1 MTIPKWIFPEG
12 ADQVRNC
19 HVKFVKRFELA
30 TVPAR
35 VALKIA
41 AVNYYRLSINGRLAG
56 QGPARNT
63 HAIEFYD
70 TLQVAGFLTPGINT
84 IEVLV
89 RCMNLACSGVALAE
103 PSLWLELEGIVCS
116 DGTWRAGIADQEW
129 PSDAPIFSP
138 QNGIAEWRDLRYENT
153 ERPVKTIVLGPK
165 SIVGGKKLLCRE
177 TPLPSETILLPI
189 DIPVAAT
196 VPEADLSDREIARIF
211 TYEQHAAINAAPFQE
226 LCLPGE
232 HHVVLPQVAD
242 NGGVAII
249 ADFGWEFTGQLE
261 VDVTAS
267 SGTVVDF
274 AQEDAL
280 WHNRVRADHTHTNAN
295 YQFCDRNILRDG
307 RQIVGQQFMQR
318 GGRIVQLVFRNMTGP
333 VTIHALRWIDRRYPF
348 TNRNRFFCG
357 DYRLNRLWNVCR
369 ETISACVT
377 DVFTDC
383 PWRERLFFTND
394 LVVENRIALQLF
406 SDARLHRHALEMVF
420 SEIKPGHLMNCTC
433 PSVVFESGE
442 INPIM
447 AKYSVILSAN
457 LTLPGVLLDYYMYT
471 GDSQTVHKFYPSLET
486 LFGQFKKMK
495 NKKGNLVPPDTA
507 WNFFDWS
514 YENNG
519 ISMDRRESSLLN
531 LMYIIA
537 GRDMLKLASMT
548 GQSAPETAEN
558 LDAMLEKTLEY
569 FWLPSSRRLAHAH
582 DCAASAQNLKE
593 LGVPNPDHAIVPV
606 SSRLPHA
613 LAILAGAK
621 PTQDLLDGILDESL
635 LSPDLFYW
643 FFIIQA
649 LKKLGRTEEIRSA
662 IEKYWQPVLDT
673 GSPTLYE
680 AAIHGFGKIAW
691 GGSASLCHGFST
703 APVDYLQTM
712 VLGIS
717 PTMPGFQEF
726 DFHPRDFSA
735 GFARGSIATPYGLIH
750 AQWRFDNG
758 KIEAEVSVPEGCQA
772 NTFFGKFGPGV
783 HHT

>member
-1 MTIPKWIFPEG
+1 
-12 ADQVRNC
+12 
-19 HVKFVKRFELA
+19 
-30 TVPAR
+30 
-35 VALKIA
+35 
-41 AVNYYRLSINGRLAG
+41 
-56 QGPARNT
+56 
-63 HAIEFYD
+63 
-70 TLQVAGFLTPGINT
+70 
-84 IEVLV
+84 
-89 RCMNLACSGVALAE
+89 
-103 PSLWLELEGIVCS
+103 
-116 DGTWRAGIADQEW
+116 
-129 PSDAPIFSP
+129 
-138 QNGIAEWRDLRYENT
+138 
-153 ERPVKTIVLGPK
+153 
-165 SIVGGKKLLCRE
+165 
-177 TPLPSETILLPI
+177 
-189 DIPVAAT
+189 
-196 VPEADLSDREIARIF
+196 
-211 TYEQHAAINAAPFQE
+211 
-226 LCLPGE
+226 
-232 HHVVLPQVAD
+232 
-242 NGGVAII
+242 
-249 ADFGWEFTGQLE
+249 
-261 VDVTAS
+261 
-267 SGTVVDF
+267 
-274 AQEDAL
+274 
-280 WHNRVRADHTHTNAN
+280 
-295 YQFCDRNILRDG
+295 
-307 RQIVGQQFMQR
+307 
-318 GGRIVQLVFRNMTGP
+318 
-333 VTIHALRWIDRRYPF
+333 
-348 TNRNRFFCG
+348 
-357 DYRLNRLWNVCR
+357 
-369 ETISACVT
+369 
-377 DVFTDC
+377 
-383 PWRERLFFTND
+383 
-394 LVVENRIALQLF
+394 
-406 SDARLHRHALEMVF
+406 MVF

-537 GRDMLKLASMT
+537 GRDMLELASMT
-548 GQSAPETAEN
+548 GQSAPETAES
-558 LDAMLEKTLEY
+558 LDAMLDKTLEY

-593 LGVPNPDHAIVPV
+593 LGVPDPGHATVPV

-750 AQWRFDNG
+750 AQWRSDNG